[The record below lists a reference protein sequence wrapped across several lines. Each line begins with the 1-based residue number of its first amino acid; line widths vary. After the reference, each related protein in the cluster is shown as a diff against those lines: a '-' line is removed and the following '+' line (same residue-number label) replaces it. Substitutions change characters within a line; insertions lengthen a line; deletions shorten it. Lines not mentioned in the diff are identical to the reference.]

1 MANAGVA
8 PPDYNTDV
16 GKFRLLTSDTYYVPL
31 VPAVAGQ
38 GDYTLFSDAEIDGY
52 LAMEDS
58 VYRAAGLAFMGLAAT
73 AAREA
78 ESVKDFDLA
87 VDRRDKS
94 KALME
99 QARWFYT
106 EAERLDGEG
115 NEGFTIVSTGRRL
128 TVAELAELPTTDYD
142 PTYWIQ

>member
-1 MANAGVA
+1 MANPGVY
-8 PPDYNTDV
+8 PVDFNTDV
-16 GKFRLLTSDTYYVPL
+16 GRFRLLVNDLYSVPL
-31 VPAVAGQ
+31 DPVVAGQ
-38 GDYTLFSDAEIDGY
+38 QDFTLFSDAEITGY
-52 LAMEDS
+52 LALEDS

-78 ESVKDFDLA
+78 ESIRDFDLQ

-115 NEGFTIVSTGRRL
+115 EEGFTIVRTGRRY
-128 TVAELAELPTTDYD
+128 TRAELAEFNYSDYD
-142 PTYWIQ
+142 PTDWIQ

>member
-1 MANAGVA
+1 MANPGVY
-8 PPDYNTDV
+8 PVDFTTDV
-16 GKFRLLTSDTYYVPL
+16 GKFRLLVNDLYSVPL

-38 GDYTLFSDAEIDGY
+38 QDYTLFSDAEIEGY
-52 LAMEDS
+52 LALETS

-78 ESVKDFDLA
+78 ESIRDFDLQ

-94 KALME
+94 SKLME
-99 QARWFYT
+99 QAKWFYD

-115 NEGFTIVSTGRRL
+115 EEGFTIVRTGRRL
-128 TVAELAELPTTDYD
+128 TTAELAEIAATDYD
-142 PTYWIQ
+142 PRDWIL

>member
-8 PPDYNTDV
+8 PPDYTTDV

-31 VPAVAGQ
+31 VPDVPGQ
-38 GDYTLFSDAEIDGY
+38 GDFVLFSDAEIDGY

-78 ESVKDFDLA
+78 ESIRDFDLQ
-87 VDRRDKS
+87 VDRRQ
-94 KALME
+94 KAE
-99 QARWFYT
+99 QLRLQAAWFYT

-115 NEGFTIVSTGRRL
+115 DEGFTIVRTGRRY
-128 TVAELAELPTTDYD
+128 TRAELAEFNYSDYD
-142 PTYWIQ
+142 PTDWIQ